1 MEKTKVFES
10 PPPVPDSF
18 SNTFSNT
25 FASDQMTAHAEK
37 LCREAFGYE
46 HLHAYQK
53 QVLSYLFSGKDC
65 IAVLPTGSGKTLC
78 YALPAMIRPGLVLV
92 ISPLIALIRDQIR
105 GFEELDIPCAFFDS
119 LQSSFEKD
127 ETWDRLSSGKVR
139 ILVISPERLARVDFR
154 ERLRSIPIQM
164 VAVDEAHCISQWGS
178 HFRPDYRFIGN
189 YLQEFGPL
197 QKLAVT
203 ATATSK
209 VRCDIAQT
217 LGLGAFETVIGSITR
232 ENLSLNFVKTS
243 KVADQMNLMLQA
255 VLALKGQGIVYAPTR
270 GACRDLYRVLSDA
283 GIATGM
289 YHAGLNANMRD
300 FAQKGFISGAL
311 RVIVATHAFGMGI
324 DKRDIRFVHHF
335 GLPASIESYVQE
347 IGRAGRDGLPA
358 KCWMVYGARDHHIR
372 KFMLE
377 KSYPE
382 VKKLEA
388 VLRTTRELVC
398 NQHRVSETSVARNIS
413 ATLGFENE
421 MVASCLDILFREGL
435 LERLTTGGF
444 SQGDGGSIVTE
455 GNASLD
461 LPFFLNYPARV
472 MEAESRIAAVRAF
485 AALDGVQGQFLEQ
498 YFRAPI
504 PPG

>member
-1 MEKTKVFES
+1 MEKTKAFES
-10 PPPVPDSF
+10 APSVHGSHIDSF
-18 SNTFSNT
+18 
-25 FASDQMTAHAEK
+25 ASEQMTSHAEK
-37 LCREAFGYE
+37 LVREAFGYK

-53 QVLSYLFSGKDC
+53 QVLLHLFSGNDC

-105 GFEELDIPCAFFDS
+105 RFEEIDIPCAFFDS
-119 LQSSFEKD
+119 LQSSYEKD
-127 ETWDRLSSGKVR
+127 DTWERLASGKVR

-178 HFRPDYRFIGN
+178 HFRPDYRHIGN

-209 VRCDIAQT
+209 VRSDIAQT
-217 LGLGAFETVIGSITR
+217 LGLGFFETVIGSITR

-243 KVADQMNLMLQA
+243 KVADQLNLMLQA
-255 VLALKGQGIVYAPTR
+255 VLSAKGQGIVYAPTR
-270 GACRDLYRVLSDA
+270 GACRDLYRVLTDA
-283 GIATGM
+283 GIKCGL
-289 YHAGLNANMRD
+289 YHAGLNGNMRD
-300 FAQKGFISGAL
+300 YAQKSFVSGEL

-347 IGRAGRDGLPA
+347 IGRAGRDGLEA
-358 KCWMVYGARDHHIR
+358 KCWMIYGARDHHIR

-377 KSYPE
+377 KSYPDIE
-382 VKKLEA
+382 KLNA
-388 VLRTTRELVC
+388 VLLTTRDLVS
-398 NQHRVSETSVARNIS
+398 NQHGVSETSVAKNLS
-413 ATLGFENE
+413 AALGFESE
-421 MVASCLDILFREGL
+421 LVASCLDILFREGL

-444 SQGDGGSIVTE
+444 SQGDGGSIVNE

-461 LPFFLNYPARV
+461 AAFFLNYPARV

-485 AALDGVQGQFLEQ
+485 AALNGVQAQFLEQ
-498 YFRAPI
+498 YFRASDPLT
-504 PPG
+504 

>member
-1 MEKTKVFES
+1 MEKIKAFES
-10 PPPVPDSF
+10 APLVHDSF
-18 SNTFSNT
+18 HNS
-25 FASDQMTAHAEK
+25 FASEQMTAQAER
-37 LCREAFGYE
+37 LVREVFGYK

-53 QVLSYLFSGKDC
+53 QVLSYLFSGQDC

-105 GFEELDIPCAFFDS
+105 RFEELDIPCAFFDS
-119 LQSSFEKD
+119 LQSSYEKD
-127 ETWDRLSSGKVR
+127 DTWERLSSGKIR

-164 VAVDEAHCISQWGS
+164 VAVDEAHCITQWGS

-189 YLQEFGPL
+189 YLQEFGSM

-209 VRCDIAQT
+209 VRSDIAQT
-217 LGLGAFETVIGSITR
+217 LGLGSFETVIGSITR
-232 ENLSLNFVKTS
+232 ENLSLSFMKTS
-243 KVADQMNLMLQA
+243 KVSDQLNLMLQA
-255 VLALKGQGIVYAPTR
+255 VLSAKGQGIVYVPTR
-270 GACRDLYRVLSDA
+270 GACRDLYRVLTDA
-283 GIATGM
+283 GVKCGM
-289 YHAGLNANMRD
+289 YHAGLNASMRD
-300 FAQKGFISGAL
+300 HAQKGFISGDL

-347 IGRAGRDGLPA
+347 IGRAGRDGLDA
-358 KCWMVYGARDHHIR
+358 KCWMIYGSRDHHIR

-377 KSYPE
+377 KSYPDLN
-382 VKKLEA
+382 KLKA
-388 VLRTTRELVC
+388 VLETARNLVC
-398 NQHRVSETSVARNIS
+398 NQHGVSETSVTKNLS
-413 ATLGFENE
+413 TMLGIESE
-421 MVASCLDILFREGL
+421 LVASCLDILFREGL

-444 SQGDGGSIVTE
+444 YQGDSGSIVTE
-455 GNASLD
+455 GNASHD
-461 LPFFLNYPARV
+461 AAFFTDYPVRV

-485 AALDGVQGQFLEQ
+485 AALDGVQGEFLEQ
-498 YFRAPI
+498 YFRAPD
-504 PPG
+504 PLT